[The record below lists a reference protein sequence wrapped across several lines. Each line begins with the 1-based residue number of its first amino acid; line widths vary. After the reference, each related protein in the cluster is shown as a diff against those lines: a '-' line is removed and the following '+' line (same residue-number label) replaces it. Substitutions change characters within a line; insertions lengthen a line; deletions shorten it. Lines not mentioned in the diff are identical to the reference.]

1 MNMDVAGVVGAGQ
14 MGQGIAQMLATGG
27 THVVLFDL
35 YTKTLEEALE
45 EITKQ
50 LNASVRKKELTEWV
64 REKILK
70 NIKTTTRPEELAGSN
85 IIFEA
90 VPEKEEIKGDVFE
103 MLDELCAEDTLL
115 ATATSSLSITRM
127 ASIVRKPERFIGVH
141 FFHPV
146 PLIPLVEITRGF
158 HTSDETFTLTKQFI
172 EKLGKTVVV
181 SKDFP
186 GFIVN
191 RIMVPMI
198 NEAVFELMD
207 GVATIDTIDSAV
219 RMASGLNMGP
229 LQMADLMG
237 LDTCLDIMEI
247 LFTEFGDSKYRP
259 APLLR
264 KYVEAGLLG
273 QKTGKGFYDYT
284 PSASEKDTKSIPKSI
299 HSV

>member
-1 MNMDVAGVVGAGQ
+1 MNMDGAGVVGAGQ
-14 MGQGIAQMLATGG
+14 MGRGITQILATGG
-27 THVVLFDL
+27 TRVVLFDL
-35 YTKTLEEALE
+35 YTKTLEEAVA
-45 EITKQ
+45 EITLR
-50 LNASVRKKELTEWV
+50 LNESVRKKELTEWV

-70 NIKTTTRPEELAGSN
+70 NIKTTTRPEDLAGSD

-115 ATATSSLSITRM
+115 ATATSSLSITRL
-127 ASIVRKPERFIGVH
+127 ASIVRQPERFIGVH
-141 FFHPV
+141 FFHPAY
-146 PLIPLVEITRGF
+146 LIPLVEITRGF
-158 HTSDETFTLTKQFI
+158 HTSDETFSTVKQFI
-172 EKLGKTVVV
+172 EKLGKSVIV

-191 RIMVPMI
+191 RMVVPMI
-198 NEAVFELMD
+198 NEAVFLLMD
-207 GVATIDTIDSAV
+207 GVADIDTIDAAV
-219 RMASGLNMGP
+219 RMGTGLPLGP
-229 LQMADLMG
+229 LRMADLMG

-284 PSASEKDTKSIPKSI
+284 SPLLVKDIKDKKAI
-299 HSV
+299 HIV

>member
-14 MGQGIAQMLATGG
+14 MGRGITQILATGG
-27 THVVLFDL
+27 TRVVLFDL
-35 YTKTLEEALE
+35 YTKTLEEAVA
-45 EITKQ
+45 EITLR
-50 LNASVRKKELTEWV
+50 LNESVGKKELTEWV

-70 NIKTTTRPEELAGSN
+70 NIKTTTRPEELSGSD

-115 ATATSSLSITRM
+115 ATATSSLSITRL

-141 FFHPV
+141 FFHPAY
-146 PLIPLVEITRGF
+146 LIPLVEITRGF
-158 HTSDETFTLTKQFI
+158 HTSDETFSTVKQFI
-172 EKLGKTVVV
+172 EKLGKTVIV

-191 RIMVPMI
+191 RMVVPMM
-198 NEAVFELMD
+198 NEAVFLLMD
-207 GVATIDTIDSAV
+207 GVADVDTIDAAV
-219 RMASGLNMGP
+219 RMGTGLSLGP
-229 LQMADLMG
+229 LRMADLMG

-284 PSASEKDTKSIPKSI
+284 PPLLVKDIKDKKAI
-299 HSV
+299 HIV

>member
-14 MGQGIAQMLATGG
+14 MGRGITQILATGG
-27 THVVLFDL
+27 TRVVLFDL
-35 YTKTLEEALE
+35 YTKTLEEAVA
-45 EITKQ
+45 EITLR
-50 LNASVRKKELTEWV
+50 LNESVRKKELTEWV

-70 NIKTTTRPEELAGSN
+70 NIKTTTRPEELSGSD

-103 MLDELCAEDTLL
+103 MLDELCAEETLL
-115 ATATSSLSITRM
+115 ATATSSLSITRL
-127 ASIVRKPERFIGVH
+127 ASIVRQPERFIGVH
-141 FFHPV
+141 FFHPAY
-146 PLIPLVEITRGF
+146 LIPLVEITRGF
-158 HTSDETFTLTKQFI
+158 HTSDETFATVKQFI
-172 EKLGKTVVV
+172 EKLGKTVIV

-191 RIMVPMI
+191 RMVVPMI
-198 NEAVFELMD
+198 NEAVFLLMD
-207 GVATIDTIDSAV
+207 GVADVDTIDAAV
-219 RMASGLNMGP
+219 RMGTGLPLGP
-229 LQMADLMG
+229 LRMADLMG

-284 PSASEKDTKSIPKSI
+284 APLLVKDIKDKKAI
-299 HSV
+299 HIV

>member
-14 MGQGIAQMLATGG
+14 MGRGITQILATSG

-35 YTKTLEEALE
+35 YTKTLEEAVE
-45 EITKQ
+45 EITKR
-50 LNASVRKKELTEWV
+50 LNESVRKKELTEWV

-70 NIKTTTRPEELAGSN
+70 NIKTTTRPEELAGSD
-85 IIFEA
+85 IVFEA
-90 VPEKEEIKGDVFE
+90 APEKEEIKGDVFE
-103 MLDELCAEDTLL
+103 MLDELCAEDTVL

-127 ASIVRKPERFIGVH
+127 ASIVRNPARFIGVH
-141 FFHPV
+141 FFHPSY
-146 PLIPLVEITRGF
+146 LIPLVEIVRGF
-158 HTSDETFTLTKQFI
+158 QTSDETFSKTKQFV
-172 EKLGKTVVV
+172 EKLGKTVIV

-191 RIMVPMI
+191 RIIVPMI
-198 NEAVFELMD
+198 NEAVFSLMD
-207 GVATIDTIDSAV
+207 GVASIDTIDTAV
-219 RMASGLNMGP
+219 KMGTGIPLGPLRMADMI
-229 LQMADLMG
+229 G

-284 PSASEKDTKSIPKSI
+284 PAPVPVPEKDKKSI
-299 HSV
+299 HIV